1 MEEMNP
7 VGERCLTPVERR
19 EIKAEWVRLRDAM
32 EPLGKFVEQPDDI
45 DCDELY
51 STFLRFS
58 EIFDAFER
66 SVMRS
71 KQIRLL
77 HAGHRAGPS

>member
-7 VGERCLTPVERR
+7 VGERCLTPEERR
-19 EIKAEWVRLRDAM
+19 EINAEWVKLRNAM
-32 EPLGKFVEQPDDI
+32 EPLGNFVEQPDDI

-51 STFLRFS
+51 SSFLRFS